1 MNQKTDFSELTYQ
14 QLKQLQQEHIA
25 NRKKYADEKEWDAEM
40 KRIASELAKRTLKK
54 TWSIL

>member
-1 MNQKTDFSELTYQ
+1 MDQKVDYNELNYQ

-25 NRKKYADEKEWDAEM
+25 KKNRYADGKEWDAEM

>member
-1 MNQKTDFSELTYQ
+1 MDQKVDYNELNYQ

-25 NRKKYADEKEWDAEM
+25 KKNKYADEKEWDAEM
-40 KRIASELAKRTLKK
+40 KKIASELAKRTLKK